1 MRENRRTKVQ
11 RYLYKRTMR
20 NWGKKVS
27 YTCRKE
33 VADARLRVK
42 GRFITRVQASELL
55 GIETDSMPLDE
66 VKSLLE
72 LKLGSTKELSETGE
86 SERK

>member
-1 MRENRRTKVQ
+1 
-11 RYLYKRTMR
+11 MR

-27 YTCRKE
+27 YACRKM

-42 GRFITRVQASELL
+42 GRFITRTQASELL
-55 GIETDSMPLDE
+55 GVDAFDMPLDE
-66 VKSLLE
+66 VKTLIE
-72 LKLGSTKELSETGE
+72 LKLGSSKELSETGE

>member
-1 MRENRRTKVQ
+1 
-11 RYLYKRTMR
+11 MR